1 MPLQKP
7 FDAAAQKRLIQALS
21 IQLLLVL
28 LLLLLLPLLLLLLLL
43 LLMLKLLERY
53 CCSRD
58 TDQTLLRH
66 NLTISSLL
74 YTS

>member
-28 LLLLLLPLLLLLLLL
+28 LLLLLLPLLLLLLL
-43 LLMLKLLERY
+43 MLKLLERY